1 MKSRILVDAVLL
13 SLLLAAGCSSRQPG
27 QPVTPGFNVYSKEQD
42 IQLGRQAA
50 QQVLRQVDVVD
61 NQALQQYVDRIGGRL
76 AQQPQAENYPYE
88 FTLINDPSI
97 NAFALPGGPIFVNS
111 GLIQAAE
118 NEAQVA
124 GVLAHEIAHVA
135 LRHATN
141 QASKASL
148 LQIPAAI
155 AGGVMGQGSVLG
167 QLGQVGLGF
176 GLNALLLKYSR
187 SAEEQ
192 ADALGAQLMANAG
205 YNPIEMARF
214 FEKLEG
220 EGASRA
226 PEFLSSHPSPGNRI
240 EDVQREVQALPQ
252 RNYAENLT
260 GDFAQAKQLVA
271 RLPKPRVPEQQ
282 AVASAGYTPPVPA
295 NFQTLNTARFQVAY
309 PAGWQVYGS
318 NNSPMVTLAPEQA
331 LVRNQYGGVDVGYGL
346 IISYYQPERATS
358 VAGATQELVGHIVAS
373 NPTMSVAGQAR
384 AVQAGGVNGQVIT
397 LRSRSPYGGSEVD
410 VLLTAPRPEGLFYM
424 VFIAPE
430 QHWGQ
435 LEGAFD
441 QILRSIRFRG

>member
-1 MKSRILVDAVLL
+1 MKSRRTLGA
-13 SLLLAAGCSSRQPG
+13 LLLAMLLTEGCSSRQPG

-42 IQLGRQAA
+42 IELGRQAA

-61 NQALQQYVDRIGGRL
+61 NRNLQEYIDRVGGRL
-76 AQQPQAENYPYE
+76 AQQPQAQGYPYE

-111 GLIQAAE
+111 GLIRAAE
-118 NEAQVA
+118 NEAQLA

-148 LQIPAAI
+148 LQIPAAL
-155 AGGVMGQGSVLG
+155 AGAAIGQESVLG
-167 QLGQVGLGF
+167 QIGQVGLGF
-176 GLNALLLKYSR
+176 GLNALMLKYSR

-220 EGASRA
+220 EGGQRA

-240 EDVQREVQALPQ
+240 EDVQREVRALPQ
-252 RNYAENLT
+252 RQYAEGLT
-260 GDFAQAKQLVA
+260 GDFSQAKQLVA
-271 RLPKPRVPEQQ
+271 RLPEPRIPQQ
-282 AVASAGYTPPVPA
+282 AAAAPAGYTPSGPA
-295 NFQTLNTARFQVAY
+295 SFRTLNAARFSLAY
-309 PAGWQVYGS
+309 PGGWQVYGRPE
-318 NNSPMVTLAPEQA
+318 SPMVTLAPEQA
-331 LVRNQYGGVDVGYGL
+331 LVRNQFGGVDVGYGA
-346 IISYYQPERATS
+346 IVSYYQPERGTS
-358 VAGATQELVGHIVAS
+358 VSAATQELVQHIMTANPAMAIAS
-373 NPTMSVAGQAR
+373 QAR
-384 AVQAGGVNGQVIT
+384 AAQAGGVNGQVIG
-397 LRSRSPYGGSEVD
+397 LRSRSPYGGNEVD
-410 VLLTAPRPEGLFYM
+410 MLLTVPRPEGLFYM

-435 LEGAFD
+435 VQGAFE
-441 QILRSIRFRG
+441 QMVQSIRFR